1 MTELVTPSGRLA
13 LPAFLPD
20 ATRGT
25 IRTVPTHLL
34 AGVGV
39 EALMANTWHLAEK
52 PGADAIRAAG
62 GLRAFMGFA
71 GPIATDSG
79 GYQVWSLLRERPDRG
94 AVTDD
99 GFTWRTETGTKRV
112 LTAERAIRMQLKMG
126 SDVVFCLDQ
135 CTHPDDPPEVQE
147 SSVSRTVA
155 WARESRATFDRLAE
169 DLPARPLLYA
179 VVQGGRSGPLRRRC
193 VDELCAIGFDGYGYG
208 GVPVETDGQRVVDE
222 VRLVAELL
230 PSGAAKHA
238 LGLGRPDSLLAA
250 WRAGYATFDSTAPTR
265 EARRGLLY
273 LSRVPL
279 DDDAAVRTADRL
291 GAWFDASDERAW
303 RDPRP
308 VDETCDCPLCARY
321 GRSILSHLFRI
332 EDPAG
337 AALATLHNL
346 RFVTRL
352 VAALRRA
359 Q

>member
-1 MTELVTPSGRLA
+1 MTELVTPSGPLA

-39 EALMANTWHLAEK
+39 EALMANTWHLAER

-62 GLRAFMGFA
+62 GLRAFMGFE

-94 AVTDD
+94 AVNDD

-135 CTHPDDPPEVQE
+135 CTHPDDPPDVQE
-147 SSVSRTVA
+147 TSVARTVA
-155 WARESRATFDRLAE
+155 WARECRATFDRVTA
-169 DLPARPLLYA
+169 DRPARPLLYA
-179 VVQGGRSGPLRRRC
+179 VVQGGRSEALRRRC
-193 VDELCAIGFDGYGYG
+193 VDELCTIGFDGYGFG

-222 VRLVAELL
+222 VQLVAELL
-230 PSGAAKHA
+230 PRGVPKHA
-238 LGLGRPDSLLAA
+238 LGLGRPDSLLVA

-279 DDDAAVRTADRL
+279 DDAEAVVHAERI

-321 GRSILSHLFRI
+321 ARATLSHLLRI

-337 AALATLHNL
+337 SALATLHNL

-359 Q
+359 R